1 MTDEPDWLSLNLA
14 NWNERVPIHLGG
26 RGRHYKL
33 DALKNGTDE
42 LDPIAAEILGPVDG
56 LNVLHLQCHFGADTL
71 TIAQHSATVTGLDF
85 SPPAIAAAKSLAAEL
100 NLTSRASFIEANIY
114 DAEAAIGQP
123 AAFDRV
129 FVSWGALCWL
139 PDIHTWARLVT
150 SFLKPNGYLALADAH
165 PVMYVFDDMT
175 ATPDGMPGWYAPYL
189 ARQPLHENRPE
200 DYADPT
206 TPLKNSR
213 TVEFLHPIS
222 DVLTALISAGL
233 RIDRFQEHDSIVW
246 QAFAQ
251 LQRRGRGEY
260 VWPDQPWLPL
270 SYSLRATKA

>member
-1 MTDEPDWLSLNLA
+1 MTTEPDWLALNLA
-14 NWNERVPIHLGG
+14 NWNERVAIHLGAP
-26 RGRHYKL
+26 RLHYKL
-33 DALKNGTDE
+33 DGLKNGTDE
-42 LDPIAAEILGPVDG
+42 LDPIATEALGPVDG

-71 TIAQHSATVTGLDF
+71 TIAQHGATVTGLDF
-85 SPPAIAAAKSLAAEL
+85 SPPAIAAAKSLAVEL
-100 NLTSRASFIEANIY
+100 NLTGRASFVEANIY

-139 PDIHTWARLVT
+139 PDIHAWARLVA

-206 TPLKNSR
+206 TPLRNSR

-260 VWPDQPWLPL
+260 VWPDKPWLPL
-270 SYSLRATKA
+270 SFSLRATKA